1 MEYKDIF
8 RHRGESY
15 DLAMK
20 KYPNARKKEFEQLF
34 YKIPLKNNET
44 ILDVPALGGYL
55 KKYCLP
61 DTNVLFLDFSQSIN
75 GVNVVSP
82 YEKWDIEPVDR
93 LVCLAAVHHIED
105 LNSFLQNLS
114 LHVKKNGFIHI
125 ADVPLNSG
133 ISKFLDD
140 FVGPNTSTGEHKGNY
155 YDWGKIDFPQSL
167 KVIDIE
173 ERRCPWVFQSE
184 SEMVDY
190 CKLLFDLKKV
200 SYNEVL
206 SALSQY
212 IGIENNNDSIQ
223 IKWYLN
229 YVDLLK

>member
-1 MEYKDIF
+1 MEYKEIF

-20 KYPNARKKEFEQLF
+20 KYPDARNKEFEQLF
-34 YKIPLKNNET
+34 HNIPLKNNET

-75 GVNVVSP
+75 GVDVVSP
-82 YEKWDIEPVDR
+82 YEKWNIEPVDR
-93 LVCLAAVHHIED
+93 LVCLAAVHHIEN

-125 ADVPLNSG
+125 ADVSINSG

-155 YDWGKIDFPQSL
+155 YNWEKIDFPKSL

-173 ERRCPWVFQSE
+173 ERHCPWVFQSE
-184 SEMVDY
+184 SEMVEY
-190 CKLLFDLKKV
+190 CKLLFDLKSV
-200 SYNEVL
+200 SHNEVL
-206 SALSQY
+206 SALNQY
-212 IGIENNNDSIQ
+212 VGIENNNNIK
-223 IKWYLN
+223 IKWHLTYI
-229 YVDLLK
+229 DLLN